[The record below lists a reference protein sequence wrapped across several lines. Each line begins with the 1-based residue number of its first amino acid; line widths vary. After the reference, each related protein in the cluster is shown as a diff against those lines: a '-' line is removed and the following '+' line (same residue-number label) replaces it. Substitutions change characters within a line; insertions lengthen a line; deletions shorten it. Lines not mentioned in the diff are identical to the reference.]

1 MPFLRVRKSYF
12 GPIMLPKTVL
22 KKIGLWKLQMA
33 ILIYSLRSYLK
44 KLHKNK
50 LIPSRWMCGTQ
61 QYFKMSLSLAPV
73 KNHWAILFAGVFISV
88 RRNHKTQ
95 LLLIILYTKKWSE
108 WIWCYIFSPSTAINY
123 LPPRN
128 ADDICA
134 ASEIGSDLAKLWQH
148 ATENSGD
155 GGNPKDIF

>member
-1 MPFLRVRKSYF
+1 MAFF
-12 GPIMLPKTVL
+12 GVNFILQKFCWC
-22 KKIGLWKLQMA
+22 KKMTNIRYV
-33 ILIYSLRSYLK
+33 YSLPSYLK

-95 LLLIILYTKKWSE
+95 LLLIILYTKKWNE
-108 WIWCYIFSPSTAINY
+108 WIWCYILSPSTVINY
-123 LPPRN
+123 LPPQECRWHLCCLRN
-128 ADDICA
+128 WVGPRQAM
-134 ASEIGSDLAKLWQH
+134 
-148 ATENSGD
+148 ATCDREFWRWWES
-155 GGNPKDIF
+155 